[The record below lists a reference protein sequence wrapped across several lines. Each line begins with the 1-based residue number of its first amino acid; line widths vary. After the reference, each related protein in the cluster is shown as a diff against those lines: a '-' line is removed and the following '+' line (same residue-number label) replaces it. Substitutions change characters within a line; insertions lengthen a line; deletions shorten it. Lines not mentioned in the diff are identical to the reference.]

1 MFITNAYAQVAGDVS
16 GGFSFVS
23 AIPLI
28 LIFAIMYFFIIR
40 PQRAQMKKR
49 QEMLD
54 AVRRG
59 DTVITGGG
67 IIGKVTKVYN
77 ESGEL
82 ELEIGENMNIR
93 VLRSTLADVRVK
105 GQPIAEKKSKL
116 NAKTKIPQK
125 SKSKTTA
132 KEIVSVSK
140 EKKAISKEN
149 KESAS

>member
-16 GGFSFVS
+16 GGVSFVS

-49 QEMLD
+49 QEMLN

-67 IIGKVTKVYN
+67 IIGKVTKVHD

-82 ELEIGENMNIR
+82 EVEIGESMNIR
-93 VLRSTLADVRVK
+93 VIRSTLADVRVK
-105 GQPIAEKKSKL
+105 GEPIAEKI
-116 NAKTKIPQK
+116 KT
-125 SKSKTTA
+125 
-132 KEIVSVSK
+132 
-140 EKKAISKEN
+140 
-149 KESAS
+149 

>member
-1 MFITNAYAQVAGDVS
+1 MFITNAYAQVASGVS
-16 GGFSFVS
+16 NGTSLVSFV
-23 AIPLI
+23 PFI

-40 PQRAQMKKR
+40 PQRLQMKKR

-82 ELEIGENMNIR
+82 EVEIGDDMRIR
-93 VLRSTLADVRVK
+93 VIRSTLTDVRVK
-105 GQPIAEKKSKL
+105 GEPVTEKKSKL
-116 NAKTKIPQK
+116 NPKPKTLQK
-125 SKSKTTA
+125 SKTKTKENISISKEKTA
-132 KEIVSVSK
+132 VSK
-140 EKKAISKEN
+140 EN
-149 KESAS
+149 ES